1 MVNNIAFL
9 GLLDF
14 GLIPTLHRRIA
25 LTYGKLSVARTSRR
39 LTYLNKK
46 MRILFSTG
54 KRLFAIRGYLT
65 FFISVGAGYLY
76 LQTLRLSPE
85 VKTEVLWGW
94 LAIAVGQAI
103 QIRGAIWSAFLMT
116 TGNVALETV
125 LAMVIST
132 IDLATRFLV
141 VWLGGGIVELAIVAG
156 VAIIVRRWVSGY
168 FVRRRLP
175 DWFSAPEP
183 FSRTLVGSMARPMGS
198 AWLVGV
204 GAFLLLRTDQY
215 FIVGTLDPK
224 ALPAYQGAYQIFF
237 SLSQFAL
244 ITSGSVGV
252 FLSHYWAAGQYEAFR
267 RTVLLSLRIAL
278 AILWFGIATLMAI
291 GASFFDLW
299 LGPGNFLGYGLMAA
313 FALTMLVDAQQNILT
328 NADRATEHEVYGRW
342 LILCGVLNVVIT
354 YVMSKAFGLV
364 GIALS
369 TSIAML
375 LTTGWLSATNA
386 QRRLGLAFV
395 PKILPMQLTTA
406 AAAGVVYA
414 AIRLAVWLIGPGHLT
429 PQAGTALGLLIG
441 PPALGLWIWLVVFS
455 REQRGKLLAYVKGR
469 VPGLKRD

>member
-1 MVNNIAFL
+1 
-9 GLLDF
+9 
-14 GLIPTLHRRIA
+14 
-25 LTYGKLSVARTSRR
+25 
-39 LTYLNKK
+39 
-46 MRILFSTG
+46 
-54 KRLFAIRGYLT
+54 
-65 FFISVGAGYLY
+65 
-76 LQTLRLSPE
+76 
-85 VKTEVLWGW
+85 
-94 LAIAVGQAI
+94 
-103 QIRGAIWSAFLMT
+103 
-116 TGNVALETV
+116 
-125 LAMVIST
+125 MVISA

-291 GASFFDLW
+291 GGSFFDLW

-342 LILCGVLNVVIT
+342 LILCGVLNVAIT
-354 YVMSKAFGLV
+354 YVMNKAFGLV

-375 LTTGWLSATNA
+375 LTTGWLSAMNA
-386 QRRLGLAFV
+386 QRRLKIAFPTQVLPVQAFTAMGAVGVFGLIKGLA
-395 PKILPMQLTTA
+395 
-406 AAAGVVYA
+406 
-414 AIRLAVWLIGPGHLT
+414 WLMGPERLT
-429 PQAGTALGLLIG
+429 PFGGSALGLTVG
-441 PPALGLWIWLVVFS
+441 PAALTIWIWFVVFS
-455 REQRGKLLAYVKGR
+455 ADQRRKLLDYVRRRFVRGVR
-469 VPGLKRD
+469 